1 LRFFKEYVIMSPD
14 DEEFVQQ
21 PVVVHTT
28 IIFKH
33 DEVINQDERSDSIQ
47 TDPTVDQG

>member
-1 LRFFKEYVIMSPD
+1 MRFFKEYVIMSPD

-33 DEVINQDERSDSIQ
+33 DEVIDADDQVNNSVP
-47 TDPTVDQG
+47 TDPEVDP

>member
-1 LRFFKEYVIMSPD
+1 MSPD

-33 DEVINQDERSDSIQ
+33 DEVIDADDQVNNSEQA
-47 TDPTVDQG
+47 DPEVDP